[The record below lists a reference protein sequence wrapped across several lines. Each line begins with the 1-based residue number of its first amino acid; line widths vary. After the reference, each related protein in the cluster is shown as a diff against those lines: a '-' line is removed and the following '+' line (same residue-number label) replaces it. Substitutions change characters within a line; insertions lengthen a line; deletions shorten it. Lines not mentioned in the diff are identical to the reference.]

1 MNKEQLVKQIKEK
14 RSFLCVGLDSDI
26 KKMPACIKDNE
37 DAIFDFNKAIID
49 ATAPYT
55 VAYKPNLAFYEAFGV
70 KGWISF
76 EKTVKYIKENY
87 PEIFIIADAK
97 RGDIGNTSALYAR
110 SFFEEMQVDA
120 LTVAPYMGED
130 SVKPFLAYEDTWV
143 ILLALTSNPG
153 SHDFQLTKDQE
164 GTMLFEKVLATSQ
177 QWGSDQNMMY
187 VVGATQG
194 KSFEN
199 VRRIVPNHFLLVPG
213 VGAQG
218 GSLEEVCKYGMNSDC
233 GLLVNASRAII
244 FADSSENFA
253 AVAAEKA
260 HDYQQQMER
269 ELKARNIV

>member
-26 KKMPACIKDNE
+26 KKLPACIKDNE

-153 SHDFQLTKDQE
+153 SHDFQLTKDE
-164 GTMLFEKVLATSQ
+164 NGTMLFEKVLATSQ

-260 HDYQQQMER
+260 RDYQQQMER
-269 ELKARNIV
+269 ELKAHNIV